1 MNPNTRQLMA
11 ALELLRAGRR
21 DQAIGLLRRVCLK
34 DLRDAEAASLLG
46 VALVEGGEAAQGEFH
61 IRRAVS
67 LAPSRADFRINLA
80 NVLHDRWKPEEARAE
95 YARATELEPGDPAGW
110 LGLSRVAFIN
120 KRFDEASRFAARALE
135 LGPEQAD
142 AIMNAASALLA
153 GGRVEDSILAMRGW
167 LDRNGPHPAV
177 LSQLAGASNYSDRL
191 TPREVFALHQ
201 RYGELFSGA
210 KRQPARTRRCGE
222 RVRVGFLSAD
232 FFTHS
237 VSFFLSP
244 LWSAIDRTRFEV
256 VAIDTGSKP
265 DQTTARLRLMCDR
278 WEDTRSLDD
287 AALAERLRALTL
299 DVLLDLGGHS
309 FPTRLGA
316 LAARP
321 CPVQINWLGYPN
333 TTGVAAMNARLVDA
347 TTDPVG
353 EGDSLAV
360 ERLVRLAP
368 CFLCYQPPDD
378 LPACRPGPSLRGE
391 EPVFGSFNALAKLS
405 DRTLDLWARLLVRVR
420 DARLVIKA
428 PALADPESAARLLG
442 RLAARGVPA
451 SRLEVLPGTA
461 TIDEHLAMYARMDVA
476 LDPFPYN
483 GTTTTLEALVMGVPV
498 VSLVGDRHASRV
510 GAAIL
515 GTLGEPG
522 WACRDEQAYL
532 DVAAELI
539 RNSQRLQEC
548 RNGLRSRVLGGRL
561 GDATAFARSF
571 EDALNDLLGER

>member
-1 MNPNTRQLMA
+1 MNPNARQLMA

-21 DQAIGLLRRVCLK
+21 DQAIGLLRRVCQK

-46 VALVEGGEAAQGEFH
+46 VALLEGGEAAQGEFH

-80 NVLHDRWKPEEARAE
+80 NVLHDRCKPEEARAE
-95 YARATELEPGDPAGW
+95 YARATELEPTDPAGW
-110 LGLSRVAFIN
+110 LGLSRIAYID
-120 KRFDEASRFAARALE
+120 KRFDEASRHASRAVE

-153 GGRVEDSILAMRGW
+153 CGRVEDSISAMRGW
-167 LDRNGPHPAV
+167 LDRNGPHSAI

-210 KRQPARTRRCGE
+210 KRQPTRTRGFGE
-222 RVRVGFLSAD
+222 RARIGFLSAD

-265 DQTTARLRLMCDR
+265 DHTTERLRSWCDR
-278 WEDTRSLDD
+278 WEDARSLDD
-287 AALAERLRALTL
+287 AALAQRLRALAL
-299 DVLLDLGGHS
+299 DVLVDLGGHS

-321 CPVQINWLGYPN
+321 CPVQVNWLGYPN
-333 TTGVAAMNARLVDA
+333 TTGVAAIDARLVDA

-368 CFLCYQPPDD
+368 CFLCYQPPDE
-378 LPACRPGPSLRGE
+378 LPACQPGPSLRDEG
-391 EPVFGSFNALAKLS
+391 PVFGSFNALAKLS
-405 DRTLDLWARLLVRVR
+405 DRTLDLWARLLARVS

-428 PALADPESAARLLG
+428 PALADPETAARLRG
-442 RLAARGVPA
+442 RLTARGVPA
-451 SRLEVLPGTA
+451 SQLEVLPGTA
-461 TIDEHLAMYARMDVA
+461 TINEHLAMYARMDVA

-510 GAAIL
+510 GASIL
-515 GTLGEPG
+515 ETLGEPG
-522 WACRDEQAYL
+522 WACRDELAYL
-532 DVAAELI
+532 DMAESLI
-539 RNSQRLQEC
+539 RDPRRLREC
-548 RNGLRSRVLGGRL
+548 REGLRLRALSGRL
-561 GDATAFARSF
+561 GDAPAFARSF
-571 EDALNDLLGER
+571 EDAINGMLGER